1 VIGYS
6 RDSCTETCAEL
17 GHTCAE
23 GQLATINS
31 VQALEEVLA
40 TSTLLSS
47 TTGPGTVATFCDGGV
62 NIWPFATAP
71 AAFAYQTFVPD
82 PNNPAIGIYKISHY
96 CYFPVNPVDLV
107 DGCDVAFIM
116 PPSQRIC
123 SCHSGNCP
131 PTVAPTVVPSVAV
144 TVAQDQCF
152 EWVIGYSRD
161 SCTETCAELGHTCAE
176 GQLATINSVQALEE
190 VLATS
195 TLLSSTTGPG
205 TVATF
210 CDGGVNIWPFA
221 TAPAAFAYQTFVPD
235 PNNPAIGIYKISHY
249 CYFPVNPVDLVD
261 GCDVAFI
268 MPPSQRI
275 CSCHSGNCPPTVAPT
290 VVPSVPQGE
299 CLEWVL
305 GYSTESC
312 TTTCSRVSRECRLSE
327 LQTIVTQQAFYN
339 MVASATNLET
349 NSATGP
355 AGAYCNQ
362 GINAYTFAPVPA
374 AYSYLLC
381 LPSGDVQQTH
391 CNYPTSLQDL
401 GGDCDS
407 AYVYPPAQRFCPCT
421 LGDCPIEPVC
431 HEWVLGYSTESC
443 TLTCNRVSGMCN
455 EANLASIVT
464 QQAFYDM
471 VAVAT
476 VIDASCPTG
485 NNADVFCTQGVNT
498 YQFAQAPAA
507 FSYLTHNANGQG
519 TETYCNYPTS
529 LAGLN
534 ADCDVAY
541 VYPPSRRFCSC
552 TMSTCTAP
560 GPVTVMPSVAPT
572 VALTVAPT
580 TLEPSAAPTMDPTV
594 LPTVGPT
601 MDPTVEPTV
610 GPTMDPTVSPTAD
623 PSAKPSF
630 APSAG
635 PTVSPSAVP
644 SAATTVAPSAA
655 TTTSPSAAPTMSP
668 SAIPTIAPSVAP
680 TAAPSFTPTRT
691 PTRAPTFNPTR
702 APTRT
707 PTRNPTRNPT
717 GKPTRN
723 PTRTPT
729 ASPTGC
735 FKFVIGFSEKSCTET
750 CADPEVG
757 TGAVC
762 ENNIINTIDTLED
775 FSSMLTSALLL
786 ASGGSSPSS
795 VATFCK
801 GGVNTFPFANS
812 PAAFA
817 YQEYVADPTPH
828 YVANNY
834 CYYRPAAQGVS
845 TDTCD
850 TKYLY
855 PPSQRMCSCRVA
867 SCVDSGA
874 YPLPNY
880 RRLEGVEEE
889 EEVEDADNW
898 EEEDLFVETTTEVVD
913 PALPV
918 ATASVTEEKVEVL
931 ITAVAVESA
940 SVPASAATALQA
952 LLSEVP
958 VQYQIAGAAAV
969 VLALLCAVA
978 LCNALS
984 TPKMVPTV
992 DNDGT
997 ASPVSAPGSPQKKM
1011 RTTRNSHKREVYIDI
1026 SET

>member
-1 VIGYS
+1 
-6 RDSCTETCAEL
+6 
-17 GHTCAE
+17 
-23 GQLATINS
+23 
-31 VQALEEVLA
+31 
-40 TSTLLSS
+40 
-47 TTGPGTVATFCDGGV
+47 
-62 NIWPFATAP
+62 
-71 AAFAYQTFVPD
+71 
-82 PNNPAIGIYKISHY
+82 
-96 CYFPVNPVDLV
+96 
-107 DGCDVAFIM
+107 M

-123 SCHSGNCP
+123 SCHTGNCP
-131 PTVAPTVVPSVAV
+131 PTVAPTVVPS
-144 TVAQDQCF
+144 
-152 EWVIGYSRD
+152 
-161 SCTETCAELGHTCAE
+161 
-176 GQLATINSVQALEE
+176 
-190 VLATS
+190 
-195 TLLSSTTGPG
+195 
-205 TVATF
+205 
-210 CDGGVNIWPFA
+210 
-221 TAPAAFAYQTFVPD
+221 PA
-235 PNNPAIGIYKISHY
+235 
-249 CYFPVNPVDLVD
+249 
-261 GCDVAFI
+261 
-268 MPPSQRI
+268 
-275 CSCHSGNCPPTVAPT
+275 
-290 VVPSVPQGE
+290 VPQGE

-305 GYSTESC
+305 GYSSESC
-312 TTTCSRVSRECRLSE
+312 TTTCSRVSRECRLSQ

-339 MVASATNLET
+339 MVATATNLET

-362 GINAYTFAPVPA
+362 GINAYTFVPVPA

-443 TLTCNRVSGMCN
+443 TLTCNRVSGVCN

-552 TMSTCTAP
+552 TMSSCSAPVTEAPSVVPTAVPTTFAPSTAP
-560 GPVTVMPSVAPT
+560 TVSPTTDPTAAPTVDPSVAPT
-572 VALTVAPT
+572 VGPSMYPTVN
-580 TLEPSAAPTMDPTV
+580 PSASPSANPTV
-594 LPTVGPT
+594 
-601 MDPTVEPTV
+601 
-610 GPTMDPTVSPTAD
+610 
-623 PSAKPSF
+623 

-635 PTVSPSAVP
+635 PTVNP
-644 SAATTVAPSAA
+644 TTM
-655 TTTSPSAAPTMSP
+655 PSAAPTTSP

-680 TAAPSFTPTRT
+680 TAAPSFTPTRA

-707 PTRNPTRNPT
+707 PTRTPTRNPT

-757 TGAVC
+757 AGAVC
-762 ENNIINTIDTLED
+762 ENSIINSIDTLED

-867 SCVDSGA
+867 SCVDNGA

-880 RRLEGVEEE
+880 RRLEGAAEE
-889 EEVEDADNW
+889 EEVEDAENW

-913 PALPV
+913 PAVPV
-918 ATASVTEEKVEVL
+918 AATSVAEKKVDVLTTTA
-931 ITAVAVESA
+931 AVESA
-940 SVPASAATALQA
+940 SVPASAVVTALQA

-958 VQYQIAGAAAV
+958 VQYQIAGAAAM

-978 LCNALS
+978 LYNALR
-984 TPKMVPTV
+984 TPKMVSTI

>member
-1 VIGYS
+1 MSAMYKNRIFLGAIVALAMSSKLASAQGFDLSLLTDCWEWVIGFS
-6 RDSCTETCAEL
+6 TESCTATCAQVGRTCDPVKIGEL
-17 GHTCAE
+17 NT
-23 GQLATINS
+23 
-31 VQALEEVLA
+31 VQALSDA
-40 TSTLLSS
+40 ISTSFLLGSAS
-47 TTGPGTVATFCDGGV
+47 GPGSMATFCNGGI
-62 NIWPFATAP
+62 NIWAFATAP
-71 AAFAYQTFVPD
+71 AAFAYQTFVPNV
-82 PNNPAIGIYKISHY
+82 NNPSEGVFVVSHY
-96 CYFPVNPVDLV
+96 CYFPTNPVDYT
-107 DGCDVAFIM
+107 GTCDTEYDIV
-116 PPSQRIC
+116 PSQRIC
-123 SCHSGNCP
+123 SCYNGACP
-131 PTVAPTVVPSVAV
+131 PTMAPSSPPLSDPTLAPSVAPSIAV
-144 TVAQDQCF
+144 TA
-152 EWVIGYSRD
+152 
-161 SCTETCAELGHTCAE
+161 AP
-176 GQLATINSVQALEE
+176 SV
-190 VLATS
+190 V
-195 TLLSSTTGPG
+195 
-205 TVATF
+205 
-210 CDGGVNIWPFA
+210 
-221 TAPAAFAYQTFVPD
+221 
-235 PNNPAIGIYKISHY
+235 
-249 CYFPVNPVDLVD
+249 
-261 GCDVAFI
+261 
-268 MPPSQRI
+268 
-275 CSCHSGNCPPTVAPT
+275 PTVAGT
-290 VVPSVPQGE
+290 QPQ
-299 CLEWVL
+299 CDEWIL

-312 TTTCSRVSRECRLSE
+312 TKTCDRVG
-327 LQTIVTQQAFYN
+327 
-339 MVASATNLET
+339 ATCNAQNLET
-349 NSATGP
+349 
-355 AGAYCNQ
+355 
-362 GINAYTFAPVPA
+362 
-374 AYSYLLC
+374 
-381 LPSGDVQQTH
+381 
-391 CNYPTSLQDL
+391 
-401 GGDCDS
+401 
-407 AYVYPPAQRFCPCT
+407 
-421 LGDCPIEPVC
+421 
-431 HEWVLGYSTESC
+431 
-443 TLTCNRVSGMCN
+443 
-455 EANLASIVT
+455 IVT

-750 CADPEVG
+750 CSDPEVNG
-757 TGAVC
+757 VC
-762 ENNIINTIDTLED
+762 ENEIIKTIDTLPD
-775 FSSMLTSALLL
+775 FSNMLTTATLLG
-786 ASGGSSPSS
+786 SGGSSPSS
-795 VATFCK
+795 VATFCS
-801 GGVNTFPFANS
+801 GGVNNFPFANS

-817 YQEYVADPTPH
+817 YQQYVPLPTPH
-828 YVANNY
+828 YVVSNY
-834 CYYRPAAQGVS
+834 CYYRPAVQGPT

-850 TKYLY
+850 TKYMV
-855 PPSQRMCSCRVA
+855 PPSQRICACSIA
-867 SCVDSGA
+867 SCVDNGA
-874 YPLPNY
+874 YPMPNY

-889 EEVEDADNW
+889 ENQSVGVSAAE
-898 EEEDLFVETTTEVVD
+898 
-913 PALPV
+913 ALDTALTV
-918 ATASVTEEKVEVL
+918 ATDSVAEAKVEVL
-931 ITAVAVESA
+931 TTTAAVETAAVESA
-940 SVPASAATALQA
+940 SDPAPAVTSLQA